1 MAESNHTIR
10 ARFPTHRA
18 TRTSLADV
26 LLSIFAFGVGCLVG
40 RLLGG
45 RWQGITSTTLHAP
58 GALIAGIT
66 TTLVLTFIGPAFAI
80 GWLLIGYAC
89 YLAFGLKNLHI
100 TGMIVL
106 LIGLLM
112 NIAPALANGAIPV
125 SELALV
131 SVGSVEESGA
141 PLIEG
146 ARETTD
152 TATSLSS
159 LGDVVPVPVFN
170 VAISLGDLVMLV
182 ALADIAANLMLRGRT
197 RELDNAGVTY
207 ETEAAATPG
216 SHRIAVLSPLSQAFT
231 NRPAHAAHRRPR
243 LRPASPSPHQPAH
256 AAPSSAEPVI
266 VLDGAH
272 AYLEQPP
279 APVLPPAP
287 LLDTEAASAIDLTKS
302 GDQRPIIDLT
312 ISPTDQQLCEFL
324 RRRAAAD
331 EQFNHLA
338 PPSPGHRRNRGRL
351 RRQRNELAE
360 TSG

>member
-1 MAESNHTIR
+1 
-10 ARFPTHRA
+10 
-18 TRTSLADV
+18 V
-26 LLSIFAFGVGCLVG
+26 LLSIFAFAVGCLVG

-45 RWQGITSTTLHAP
+45 RWQGITSTTLHAT
-58 GALIAGIT
+58 GALIAAIT
-66 TTLVLTFIGPAFAI
+66 TTLVLTLIDPAFAI

-89 YLAFGLKNLHI
+89 YFAFGLKNLHV

-106 LIGLLM
+106 LVGLLM

-131 SVGSVEESGA
+131 SVGDVQESGA

-146 ARETTD
+146 ARESTD

-159 LGDVVPVPVFN
+159 LGDVVPVPLFN

-197 RELDNAGVTY
+197 RELDDAGISY
-207 ETEAAATPG
+207 ATEAA

-243 LRPASPSPHQPAH
+243 LRSANQSSHEPAH
-256 AAPSSAEPVI
+256 AVPSSAEPVI

-272 AYLEQPP
+272 AYLEQAP
-279 APVLPPAP
+279 APVPPPTP
-287 LLDTEAASAIDLTKS
+287 LLDTEAASGIDLTKS
-302 GDQRPIIDLT
+302 GDQRPVIDLT

-331 EQFNHLA
+331 AQFSQLA

-351 RRQRNELAE
+351 RRQRNEVAE
-360 TSG
+360 SSG

>member
-1 MAESNHTIR
+1 
-10 ARFPTHRA
+10 
-18 TRTSLADV
+18 V

-45 RWQGITSTTLHAP
+45 RWQGITSTTLHAT

-66 TTLVLTFIGPAFAI
+66 TTLVLTLIDPAFAI

-89 YLAFGLKNLHI
+89 YFVFGLKNLHV

-106 LIGLLM
+106 LVGLLM
-112 NIAPALANGAIPV
+112 NIAPALANGAVPV

-131 SVGSVEESGA
+131 SVGDVQESGA
-141 PLIEG
+141 PIIEG
-146 ARETTD
+146 ARESTD

-159 LGDVVPVPVFN
+159 LGDVVPVPLFN
-170 VAISLGDLVMLV
+170 AAISLGDLVMLV

-197 RELDNAGVTY
+197 RELDDAGISY
-207 ETEAAATPG
+207 ATEPAASPA

-243 LRPASPSPHQPAH
+243 LRSASQSPHEPAH
-256 AAPSSAEPVI
+256 AVPSSAEPVI

-279 APVLPPAP
+279 APVPPPTP
-287 LLDTEAASAIDLTKS
+287 LLDTEATNGIDLTKS

-324 RRRAAAD
+324 RRRSAAD
-331 EQFNHLA
+331 EHFNQLA

-360 TSG
+360 SSG